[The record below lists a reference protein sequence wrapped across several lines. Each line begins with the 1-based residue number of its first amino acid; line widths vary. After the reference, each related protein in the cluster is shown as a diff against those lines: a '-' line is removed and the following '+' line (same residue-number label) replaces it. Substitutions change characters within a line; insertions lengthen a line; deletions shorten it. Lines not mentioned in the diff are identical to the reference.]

1 MTQISTAL
9 SLLAASQVGLFMV
22 MLALSD
28 NPKRVKFT
36 GLMLMAGIVMYL
48 VLPLVDL
55 HFGVRS
61 HSLVWLPGALTSS
74 MLLLFVWFVFE
85 EHECR
90 LPNVLIG
97 LVTVSVITSIYYAAI
112 NVGIPGAPLW
122 KQLLELFIVAT
133 ALHIVNRG
141 QDSDLVEQRFH
152 ARRLFI
158 TMLASTMLIV
168 MTIDVLAR
176 FNPGSGLEGLQKTIA
191 FLFAV
196 AFNIYFVRQNPTVQL
211 VAKAQPIQEKPEDPE
226 LIELLEKM
234 RNERLYA
241 DHDLRVGG
249 LAEIMGIPE
258 YQLRKKINQELGYR
272 NFNQFV
278 NRYRIEEAGARLR
291 ENSRTPVLTVALEV
305 GFKSISSFNTAFQ
318 AQYGVSP
325 TKFRTGDA
333 EATQS

>member
-9 SLLAASQVGLFMV
+9 SLLAASQLGLFIV

-36 GLMLMAGIVMYL
+36 GLMLMTGIVVYL
-48 VLPLVDL
+48 VLPLVDM
-55 HFGVRS
+55 HYQVRS
-61 HSLVWLPGALTSS
+61 HSLVWLPASLTPS

-90 LPNVLIG
+90 LPPVLIG
-97 LVTVSVITSIYYAAI
+97 LVAVSVISSTYYAAI
-112 NVGIPGAPLW
+112 NFGMPGAPFW
-122 KQLLELFIVAT
+122 VQLMELLIVAV

-158 TMLASTMLIV
+158 TLLASIMLIV
-168 MTIDVLAR
+168 MTIEVFAK
-176 FNPGSGLEGLQKTIA
+176 FNPGSGLEVLQKSVT
-191 FLFAV
+191 FLFAL
-196 AFNIYFVRQNPTVQL
+196 AFNVYFVRQNPTIQL
-211 VAKAQPIQEKPEDPE
+211 VAKAQPIQEQPQDPE